1 MNFNAQVRPYS
12 RFSPIKHT
20 LTQTGPGRPLPPI
33 VLPPVVRGV
42 VAGGGLAGVVFLA
55 TEAGVLGA
63 SAGLLLAASLASSAF
78 TCEETFQ
85 LHTKVVE

>member
-1 MNFNAQVRPYS
+1 M
-12 RFSPIKHT
+12 
-20 LTQTGPGRPLPPI
+20 
-33 VLPPVVRGV
+33 

-78 TCEETFQ
+78 TCEERFQ
-85 LHTKVVE
+85 LHTKAVEWPAAPAWKVRRDRAHYTMAIGAVGGADAPEHGN